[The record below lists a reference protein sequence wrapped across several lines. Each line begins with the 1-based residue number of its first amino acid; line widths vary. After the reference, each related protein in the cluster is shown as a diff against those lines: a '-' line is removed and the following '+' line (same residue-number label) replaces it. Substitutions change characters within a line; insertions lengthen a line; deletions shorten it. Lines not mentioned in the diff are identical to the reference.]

1 MEEKLYIQIE
11 NGVITN
17 HPAFESNLI
26 QAFGLVP
33 SNWIP
38 FTRVER
44 PVPVGYQVISAT
56 PVYTIIDGVCMDV
69 WSMREMT
76 EEEKIEY
83 DRKQKEAEELLAPE
97 IGVSRV

>member
-11 NGVITN
+11 NGVIIN

-44 PVPVGYQVISAT
+44 PTPVDYQVISAT
-56 PVYTIIDGVCMDV
+56 PVYTIVDGVCMDV

-83 DRKQKEAEELLAPE
+83 DRQQKEAEELLAPE